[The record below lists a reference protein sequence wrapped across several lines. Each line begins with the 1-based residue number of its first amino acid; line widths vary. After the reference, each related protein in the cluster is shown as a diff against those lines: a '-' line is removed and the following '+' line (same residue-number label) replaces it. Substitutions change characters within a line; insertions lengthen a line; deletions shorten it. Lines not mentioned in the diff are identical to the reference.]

1 MARELGDGSENVAV
15 QLASRL
21 QSKPRLFQG
30 LDGLDD
36 EVHAV
41 GLIAGSG
48 GGRRRAHFRPGE
60 GCEVAALHRRA
71 VAGGLAAGR
80 RTGSCAGRSAAA
92 GVLPHFGI
100 VVGYVCHR
108 RLTRRPPRS
117 LGAILAGRSSPLDCG
132 LPKGVG
138 LGMARKLDLQCLVCP
153 APPALRRL
161 PPAPPMPRTPFI
173 SSSVFSS
180 FACAACAFWRCFS
193 RAKSISA
200 PGGWSMWIKSSLSIA
215 PALASAI
222 ATWRLSSAKAGDAE

>member
-36 EVHAV
+36 EVHTV

-48 GGRRRAHFRPGE
+48 GGGRRAHFRPGE
-60 GCEVAALHRRA
+60 GGEVAALHWSA

-108 RLTRRPPRS
+108 RLTRRPPRV
-117 LGAILAGRSSPLDCG
+117 LGGNTSGAVIPNCG
-132 LPKGVG
+132 L
-138 LGMARKLDLQCLVCP
+138 AQ
-153 APPALRRL
+153 
-161 PPAPPMPRTPFI
+161 
-173 SSSVFSS
+173 
-180 FACAACAFWRCFS
+180 
-193 RAKSISA
+193 
-200 PGGWSMWIKSSLSIA
+200 GGWGGDGAETKLSMLG
-215 PALASAI
+215 L
-222 ATWRLSSAKAGDAE
+222 